1 MIKFIFKWALRLFVL
16 AVVLIVIF
24 FLSLNSILRVLI
36 EHNIRAQTGMDAE
49 IGRFHLGLT
58 EPTVEIQ
65 NLKIYNPPSF
75 GGTLFLDIPEIHVE
89 YDRAALAKKEIHIT
103 LLRFNLGELNIVK
116 NQAGQTNIFAFVK
129 LRATESGIP
138 EILVSKNQSGFDFKK
153 IDVLNVS
160 VGTVKYVDLK
170 NQRNDRSQKI
180 GLEDCVIK
188 NVKSKNDLTGLM
200 VLIALRGGDFF
211 NSLVEPKKIH
221 GGKAVPLR
229 GILNLIGGT
238 F

>member
-116 NQAGQTNIFAFVK
+116 NQAGQTNIFSLGVGLPSRKSGGNGVK
-129 LRATESGIP
+129 IFKKET
-138 EILVSKNQSGFDFKK
+138 GFDFKK

-170 NQRNDRSQKI
+170 NQRNNRSQKI
-180 GLEDCVIK
+180 GLEDC
-188 NVKSKNDLTGLM
+188 
-200 VLIALRGGDFF
+200 
-211 NSLVEPKKIH
+211 
-221 GGKAVPLR
+221 
-229 GILNLIGGT
+229 
-238 F
+238 